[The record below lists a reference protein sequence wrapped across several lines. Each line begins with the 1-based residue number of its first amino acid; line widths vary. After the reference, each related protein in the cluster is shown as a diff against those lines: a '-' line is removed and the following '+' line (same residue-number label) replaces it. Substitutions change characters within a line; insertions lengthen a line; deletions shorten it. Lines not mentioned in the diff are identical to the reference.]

1 LIETRKGTI
10 WEKFG
15 KAFRSGGDKKNVKK
29 KGMVLSVTA
38 LMIGVFGIPLEVL
51 IERNGSDSVMGSGP
65 GSLRIPAFVDDSI
78 SAMRQM
84 GM

>member
-1 LIETRKGTI
+1 M
-10 WEKFG
+10 
-15 KAFRSGGDKKNVKK
+15 A
-29 KGMVLSVTA
+29 
-38 LMIGVFGIPLEVL
+38 GVFGIPLEVL

-84 GM
+84 GTLQNDATDVRYVH